1 MAGYISVNISRKFM
15 SYHVLVVED
24 DVVTRT
30 KLAGYFQNEGYTV
43 SEAESG
49 DEMRDMLKQHSIDL
63 VMLDINL
70 PGSDGLMLTRE
81 LRSQSD
87 IGIILVTGRT
97 DSIDKIVGLEMG
109 ADDYVTKPFELRE
122 LLVRVKNL
130 LWRISNARNAS
141 VQQPQEHNDNIVRFA
156 EWTFDIQRRALS
168 RNGEP
173 VKLTK
178 AEYELLVAL
187 SSHPN
192 QVLSRERI
200 LNMISHR
207 VDAPNDRTIDVLI
220 RRMRAKMEFD
230 PKNPQIFVTVHGEGY
245 MFAGDA

>member
-1 MAGYISVNISRKFM
+1 M

-24 DVVTRT
+24 DAVTRS
-30 KLAGYFQNEGYTV
+30 KLVGYFKNEGYNV

-49 DEMRDMLKQHSIDL
+49 EQMRHTLQNNAIDL

-70 PGSDGLMLTRE
+70 PGEDGLMLTRE

-130 LWRISNARNAS
+130 LWRISSARNAS
-141 VQQPQEHNDNIVRFA
+141 ATLDAAQQDDNVVRFG
-156 EWTFDIQRRALS
+156 EWTFDVQRRALS

-187 SSHPN
+187 SSYPN

-245 MFAGDA
+245 MFAGD

>member
-1 MAGYISVNISRKFM
+1 M
-15 SYHVLVVED
+15 SSHVLVVED
-24 DVVTRT
+24 DVVTRC
-30 KLAGYFQNEGYTV
+30 KLVGYFQKEGYQV
-43 SEAESG
+43 SEAEDG
-49 DEMRDMLKQHSIDL
+49 QQMRGILAEKQIDL
-63 VMLDINL
+63 IMLDVNL
-70 PGSDGLMLTRE
+70 PGEDGLMLTRE
-81 LRSQSD
+81 LRSQST

-130 LWRISNARNAS
+130 LWRISLVNQIPEDKELVDISGNT
-141 VQQPQEHNDNIVRFA
+141 VYFGDWV
-156 EWTFDIQRRALS
+156 FDIQRRALCKD
-168 RNGEP
+168 GEP

-187 SSHPN
+187 TTHTN
-192 QVLSRERI
+192 KVLSRERI
-200 LNMISHR
+200 LSLISHR

-220 RRMRAKMEFD
+220 RRLRSKMEYD

-245 MFAGDA
+245 MFAGE

>member
-1 MAGYISVNISRKFM
+1 MT
-15 SYHVLVVED
+15 YHVLVVED
-24 DVVTRT
+24 DAVTRS
-30 KLAGYFQNEGYTV
+30 KLAGYFKNEGYTV
-43 SEAESG
+43 SEAENG
-49 DEMRDMLKQHSIDL
+49 EEMRAALQQAPIDL

-70 PGSDGLMLTRE
+70 PGSNGLMLTRE

-97 DSIDKIVGLEMG
+97 DNIDKIVGLEMG

-130 LWRISNARNAS
+130 LWRISTTKNAHQSKDTAEADENL
-141 VQQPQEHNDNIVRFA
+141 VRFS
-156 EWTFDIQRRALS
+156 EWTFDIQRRALT
-168 RNGEP
+168 RDGVP

-220 RRMRAKMEFD
+220 RRMRAKMEYD

-245 MFAGDA
+245 MFAGD

>member
-1 MAGYISVNISRKFM
+1 M

-24 DVVTRT
+24 DAVTRS
-30 KLAGYFQNEGYTV
+30 KLVGYFQNEGYSV

-49 DEMRDMLKQHSIDL
+49 EQMREMLQSNAIDL

-70 PGSDGLMLTRE
+70 PGEDGLMLTRE

-130 LWRISNARNAS
+130 LWRIAAARNVNNNVEAEKS
-141 VQQPQEHNDNIVRFA
+141 NENVVRFG
-156 EWTFDIQRRALS
+156 EWTFDVQRRALS

-187 SSHPN
+187 SSYPN

-245 MFAGDA
+245 MFAGD

>member
-1 MAGYISVNISRKFM
+1 M

-24 DVVTRT
+24 DAVTRS
-30 KLAGYFQNEGYTV
+30 KLVGYFQNEGYQV

-49 DEMRDMLKQHSIDL
+49 EQMREMLDANSVDL

-70 PGSDGLMLTRE
+70 PGEDGLMLTRE

-130 LWRISNARNAS
+130 LWRIAAARNLSGVAS
-141 VQQPQEHNDNIVRFA
+141 KDKQDDSIVRFG
-156 EWTFDIQRRALS
+156 EWTFDVQRRALS
-168 RNGEP
+168 KNDEP

-187 SSHPN
+187 STYPN

-245 MFAGDA
+245 MFAGD

>member
-1 MAGYISVNISRKFM
+1 M

-24 DVVTRT
+24 DVVTRS
-30 KLAGYFQNEGYTV
+30 KLVGYFQNEGYQV

-49 DEMRDMLKQHSIDL
+49 EQMRDMLQNNAIDL

-70 PGSDGLMLTRE
+70 PGEDGLMLTRE

-130 LWRISNARNAS
+130 LWRISAARNSSGVDSAAK
-141 VQQPQEHNDNIVRFA
+141 QDDNVVRFG
-156 EWTFDIQRRALS
+156 EWTFDVQRRALS

-187 SSHPN
+187 SSYPN

-245 MFAGDA
+245 MFAGD

>member
-1 MAGYISVNISRKFM
+1 M

-24 DVVTRT
+24 DVVTRS
-30 KLAGYFQNEGYTV
+30 KLAGYFQKEGYKV

-49 DEMRDMLKQHSIDL
+49 AEMREVLQGGDVDL
-63 VMLDINL
+63 IMLDINL
-70 PGSDGLMLTRE
+70 PGEDGLMLTRE

-130 LWRISNARNAS
+130 LWRISAARYGSQKAAS
-141 VQQPQEHNDNIVRFA
+141 DTNEEHIVRFG

-187 SSHPN
+187 SSYPN

-245 MFAGDA
+245 MFAGD

>member
-1 MAGYISVNISRKFM
+1 MK
-15 SYHVLVVED
+15 YHVLVVED
-24 DVVTRT
+24 DVVTRS
-30 KLAGYFQNEGYTV
+30 KLAGYFENEGYLV
-43 SEAESG
+43 SEAQDG
-49 DEMRDMLKQHSIDL
+49 NEMRQVLQESSIDL

-70 PGSDGLMLTRE
+70 PKEDGLMLTRE

-130 LWRISNARNAS
+130 LWRISLARK
-141 VQQPQEHNDNIVRFA
+141 QPVLESSTQSEHVIHFG
-156 EWTFDIQRRALS
+156 EWAFDKQRRSLS
-168 RNGEP
+168 NNGDP

-187 SSHPN
+187 STYPN

-220 RRMRAKMEFD
+220 RRMRAKMEMD
-230 PKNPQIFVTVHGEGY
+230 PKNPQIFITVHGEGY
-245 MFAGDA
+245 MFAGD

>member
-1 MAGYISVNISRKFM
+1 M

-24 DVVTRT
+24 DAVTRS
-30 KLAGYFQNEGYTV
+30 KLVGYFQNEGYTV
-43 SEAESG
+43 SEAEDG
-49 DEMRDMLKQHSIDL
+49 VQMREALEENSVDL

-70 PGSDGLMLTRE
+70 PGGDGLMLTRE

-130 LWRISNARNAS
+130 LWRISAARNVS
-141 VQQPQEHNDNIVRFA
+141 PVVETNDKNSNVVRFG
-156 EWTFDIQRRALS
+156 EWTFDTQRRALS

-245 MFAGDA
+245 MFAGD

>member
-1 MAGYISVNISRKFM
+1 M

-24 DVVTRT
+24 DVVTRS
-30 KLAGYFQNEGYTV
+30 KLVGYFQNEGYQV

-49 DEMRDMLKQHSIDL
+49 EQMRDMLQSNAIDL

-70 PGSDGLMLTRE
+70 PGEDGLMLTRE

-130 LWRISNARNAS
+130 LWRISAARNSSGSDSATK
-141 VQQPQEHNDNIVRFA
+141 QDDNVVRFG
-156 EWTFDIQRRALS
+156 EWTFDVQRRALS

-187 SSHPN
+187 SSYPN

-245 MFAGDA
+245 MFAGD

>member
-1 MAGYISVNISRKFM
+1 MTN
-15 SYHVLVVED
+15 HVLVVED
-24 DVVTRT
+24 DEVTRS
-30 KLAGYFQNEGYTV
+30 KLVGYFQNEGYTV

-49 DEMRDMLKQHSIDL
+49 EEMHAILQQAPIDL

-81 LRSQSD
+81 LRGQSD

-97 DSIDKIVGLEMG
+97 DNIDKIVGLEMG

-130 LWRISNARNAS
+130 LWRISRAKNPVVDENVDDS
-141 VQQPQEHNDNIVRFA
+141 NENIVRFS

-168 RNGEP
+168 RDGVP

-192 QVLSRERI
+192 QVLTRDRI

-220 RRMRAKMEFD
+220 RRMRAKMEHD

-245 MFAGDA
+245 MFAGD

>member
-1 MAGYISVNISRKFM
+1 M

-24 DVVTRT
+24 DAVTRS
-30 KLAGYFQNEGYTV
+30 KLVGYFQNEGYTV

-49 DEMRDMLKQHSIDL
+49 EQMRDTLQNHAIDL

-70 PGSDGLMLTRE
+70 PGEDGLMLTRE

-130 LWRISNARNAS
+130 LWRISSARNAGS
-141 VQQPQEHNDNIVRFA
+141 VVDQKNDTNLVRFG
-156 EWTFDIQRRALS
+156 EWMFDVQRRALS

-187 SSHPN
+187 STYPN

-245 MFAGDA
+245 MFAGD

>member
-1 MAGYISVNISRKFM
+1 MQHCRNLEEVMHM
-15 SYHVLVVED
+15 SSHVLVVED
-24 DVVTRT
+24 DIVTRS
-30 KLAGYFQNEGYTV
+30 KLVGYFQNEGYQV
-43 SEAESG
+43 SEAENG
-49 DEMRDMLKQHSIDL
+49 DQMREILRANQIDL

-70 PGSDGLMLTRE
+70 PGEDGLMLTRE
-81 LRSQSD
+81 LRTQSD

-130 LWRISNARNAS
+130 LWRISLVRNPPS
-141 VQQPQEHNDNIVRFA
+141 DTEKVEESEHVVHFA
-156 EWTFDIQRRALS
+156 DWVFDIQRRALS
-168 RNGEP
+168 KEGMP

-187 SSHPN
+187 SSN
-192 QVLSRERI
+192 SNKVLSRDRI

-220 RRMRAKMEFD
+220 RRLRAKMEYD

-245 MFAGDA
+245 MFAGD

>member
-1 MAGYISVNISRKFM
+1 M

-24 DVVTRT
+24 DAVTRS
-30 KLAGYFQNEGYTV
+30 KLVGYFQNEGYTV

-49 DEMRDMLKQHSIDL
+49 EQMRSMLQNHSIDL

-70 PGSDGLMLTRE
+70 PGEDGLMLTRE

-130 LWRISNARNAS
+130 LWRISSARNAGTIAD
-141 VQQPQEHNDNIVRFA
+141 QKNDTNVVRFG
-156 EWTFDIQRRALS
+156 EWMFDIQRRALS

-187 SSHPN
+187 SSYPN

-245 MFAGDA
+245 MFAGD

>member
-1 MAGYISVNISRKFM
+1 M

-24 DVVTRT
+24 DAVTRS
-30 KLAGYFQNEGYTV
+30 KLAGYFQNEGYNVT
-43 SEAESG
+43 EAENG
-49 DEMRDMLKQHSIDL
+49 TQMREVLQNSVIDL
-63 VMLDINL
+63 IMLDINL
-70 PGSDGLMLTRE
+70 PGEDGLMLTRE

-130 LWRISNARNAS
+130 LWRISAANNQLTIGDTS
-141 VQQPQEHNDNIVRFA
+141 QNGNLVRFG
-156 EWTFDIQRRALS
+156 EWSFDIQRRALS
-168 RNGEP
+168 RSGEP

-187 SSHPN
+187 SSYPN

-245 MFAGDA
+245 MFAGD

>member
-1 MAGYISVNISRKFM
+1 M

-24 DVVTRT
+24 DAVTRS
-30 KLAGYFQNEGYTV
+30 KLVGYFQNEGYTV
-43 SEAESG
+43 SEAEDG
-49 DEMRDMLKQHSIDL
+49 MQMREALEENSVDL

-70 PGSDGLMLTRE
+70 PGGDGLMLTRE

-130 LWRISNARNAS
+130 LWRISAARNVS
-141 VQQPQEHNDNIVRFA
+141 PVVETNDKNSNVVRFG
-156 EWTFDIQRRALS
+156 EWTFDTQRRALS

-245 MFAGDA
+245 MFAGD

>member
-1 MAGYISVNISRKFM
+1 M

-24 DVVTRT
+24 DVVTRS
-30 KLAGYFQNEGYTV
+30 KLAGYFQKEGYTV
-43 SEAESG
+43 SEAQSG
-49 DEMRDMLKQHSIDL
+49 AEMRHILQNNHVDL

-70 PGSDGLMLTRE
+70 PSEDGLMLTRE

-130 LWRISNARNAS
+130 LWRIALARAGGAKG
-141 VQQPQEHNDNIVRFA
+141 QEADNEDHIVRFGD
-156 EWTFDIQRRALS
+156 WTFDIHRRALS

-187 SSHPN
+187 SSYPN
-192 QVLSRERI
+192 QVLSRDRI

-245 MFAGDA
+245 MFAGD

>member
-1 MAGYISVNISRKFM
+1 M

-24 DVVTRT
+24 DVVTRS
-30 KLAGYFQNEGYTV
+30 KLVGYFQNEGYHV

-49 DEMRDMLKQHSIDL
+49 EQMRAILAEQSVDL

-70 PGSDGLMLTRE
+70 PGEDGLMLTRE

-130 LWRISNARNAS
+130 LWRISAARLAPAKEDKKEES
-141 VQQPQEHNDNIVRFA
+141 GQLIRFG

-192 QVLSRERI
+192 KVLSRERI

-245 MFAGDA
+245 MFAGD

>member
-1 MAGYISVNISRKFM
+1 M

-24 DVVTRT
+24 DVVTRS
-30 KLAGYFQNEGYTV
+30 KLSGYFESEGYLV

-49 DEMRDMLKQHSIDL
+49 EEMRQVLQSSSVDL
-63 VMLDINL
+63 IMLDINL
-70 PGSDGLMLTRE
+70 PGEDGLMLTRE

-130 LWRISNARNAS
+130 LWRISQARKP
-141 VQQPQEHNDNIVRFA
+141 PQEPQSTGSEHVVHFG
-156 EWTFDIQRRALS
+156 EWLFDKQRRSLTC
-168 RNGEP
+168 NGEP

-187 SSHPN
+187 STYPN

-220 RRMRAKMEFD
+220 RRMRTKMEMD
-230 PKNPQIFVTVHGEGY
+230 PKNPQIFITVHGEGY
-245 MFAGDA
+245 MFAGD

>member
-1 MAGYISVNISRKFM
+1 MK
-15 SYHVLVVED
+15 YHVLVVED
-24 DVVTRT
+24 DVVTRS
-30 KLAGYFQNEGYTV
+30 KLAGYFENEGYLV
-43 SEAESG
+43 SEAQDG
-49 DEMRDMLKQHSIDL
+49 NEMRQVLQESSIDL

-70 PGSDGLMLTRE
+70 PKEDGLMLTRE

-97 DSIDKIVGLEMG
+97 DSIDRIVGLEMG

-130 LWRISNARNAS
+130 LWRIALARK
-141 VQQPQEHNDNIVRFA
+141 QPVLESSTQNEHVIHFG
-156 EWTFDIQRRALS
+156 EWAFDKQRRSLS
-168 RNGEP
+168 NNGDP

-187 SSHPN
+187 STYPN

-220 RRMRAKMEFD
+220 RRMRAKMEMD
-230 PKNPQIFVTVHGEGY
+230 PKNPQIFITVHGEGY
-245 MFAGDA
+245 MFAGD

>member
-1 MAGYISVNISRKFM
+1 MVSM
-15 SYHVLVVED
+15 SYHILVVED
-24 DVVTRT
+24 DIVTRS
-30 KLAGYFQNEGYTV
+30 KLAGYFQKEGYQVT
-43 SEAESG
+43 EAENG
-49 DEMRDMLKQHSIDL
+49 VEMRQALSEHDIDL

-70 PGSDGLMLTRE
+70 PGEDGLLLTRE
-81 LRSQSD
+81 LRGQSD

-97 DSIDKIVGLEMG
+97 DSIDRIIGLEMG
-109 ADDYVTKPFELRE
+109 ADDYVTKPLELRE

-130 LWRISNARNAS
+130 LWRISTACHCNHELE
-141 VQQPQEHNDNIVRFA
+141 PDDDKLVRFG
-156 EWTFDIQRRALS
+156 EWTFDIQRRSLT

-173 VKLTK
+173 VRLTK

-187 SSHPN
+187 SAYPN

-245 MFAGDA
+245 MFAGD

>member
-1 MAGYISVNISRKFM
+1 M

-24 DVVTRT
+24 DVVTRS

-43 SEAESG
+43 SEAENG
-49 DEMRDMLKQHSIDL
+49 EQMRAILSEYSIDL

-70 PGSDGLMLTRE
+70 PSEDGLMLTRE
-81 LRSQSD
+81 LRSQSN

-130 LWRISNARNAS
+130 LWRISLVSEAS
-141 VQQPQEHNDNIVRFA
+141 SRDIQKEESGQLVRFG
-156 EWTFDIQRRALS
+156 EWTFDVQRRSLS
-168 RNGEP
+168 CNGEP

-187 SSHPN
+187 SSYPN
-192 QVLSRERI
+192 KVLSRERI

-220 RRMRAKMEFD
+220 RRMRAKMEQD

-245 MFAGDA
+245 MFAGD

>member
-1 MAGYISVNISRKFM
+1 M

-24 DVVTRT
+24 DAVTRS
-30 KLAGYFQNEGYTV
+30 KLVGYFQNEGYAV
-43 SEAESG
+43 SEAQSG
-49 DEMRDMLKQHSIDL
+49 EQMRETLQNNDIDL

-70 PGSDGLMLTRE
+70 PGEDGLMLTRE

-130 LWRISNARNAS
+130 LWRISSARNSDSAAEQS
-141 VQQPQEHNDNIVRFA
+141 KNDGNTVRFG
-156 EWTFDIQRRALS
+156 EWTFDVQRRALS

-187 SSHPN
+187 SSYPN

-245 MFAGDA
+245 MFAGD

>member
-1 MAGYISVNISRKFM
+1 M
-15 SYHVLVVED
+15 SHHILVVED
-24 DVVTRT
+24 DIVTRS
-30 KLAGYFQNEGYTV
+30 KLAGYFQKEGYQV

-49 DEMRDMLKQHSIDL
+49 EQMREVLATNSIDL

-70 PGSDGLMLTRE
+70 PNEDGLMLTRE

-130 LWRISNARNAS
+130 LWRISLVAEAS
-141 VQQPQEHNDNIVRFA
+141 SKEHIKEEAGQLIRFG
-156 EWTFDIQRRALS
+156 EWSFDIQRRALS
-168 RNGEP
+168 RDGEP

-187 SSHPN
+187 SSQPN
-192 QVLSRERI
+192 KVLSRERI

-220 RRMRAKMEFD
+220 RRMRAKMEHD
-230 PKNPQIFVTVHGEGY
+230 PKNPQIFVTIHGEGY
-245 MFAGDA
+245 MFAGE

>member
-1 MAGYISVNISRKFM
+1 M
-15 SYHVLVVED
+15 SYHILVVED
-24 DVVTRT
+24 DEVTRR
-30 KLAGYFQNEGYTV
+30 KLAGYFQTEGYQV
-43 SEAESG
+43 SQAENG
-49 DEMRDMLKQHSIDL
+49 TQMRDVLSSSRVDL

-70 PGSDGLMLTRE
+70 PSEDGLMLTRE

-130 LWRISNARNAS
+130 LWRIALAARAQNAGS
-141 VQQPQEHNDNIVRFA
+141 DQQDGVVRFA

-168 RNGEP
+168 RGDEP

-220 RRMRAKMEFD
+220 RRMRAKMEVD

-245 MFAGDA
+245 MFAGD